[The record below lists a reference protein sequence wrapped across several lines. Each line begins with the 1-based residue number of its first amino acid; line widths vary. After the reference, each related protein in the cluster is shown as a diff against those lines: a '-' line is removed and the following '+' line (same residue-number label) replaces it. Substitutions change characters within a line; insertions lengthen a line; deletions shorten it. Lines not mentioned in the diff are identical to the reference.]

1 MKVSQREEPQKIDT
15 VLADFDFPLSATFH
29 PMGLSV
35 NISTNSPAVLD
46 AARDSWGALK
56 PMFAYP
62 PVRVRIGVVPGGSAE
77 TLPAPVYRSQQHL
90 MSIIADVENFMVCDM
105 RRGFA
110 YGWVTQS
117 VVENNTYIRGHI
129 IEPSSNLL
137 LVASFLT
144 PVHAACLNRHGR
156 GELLCGDSTA
166 GKSTLAYACARA
178 GWKFLSDDFSCL
190 IRGRNGRVVIGNPAR
205 MRFRAP
211 TLDLFPELKMQRLI
225 PRLNGG
231 PAVEVDTV
239 CMPGIETMSHCSID
253 HIIFLNRSNSHPPTF
268 VPYSKERAKASFEN
282 VISYGEDQVRKEQK
296 ESLRELFDA
305 EVVEFRYDDLA
316 LAVPALDAFV
326 RRAIHPVEEV
336 THHAECRASD

>member
-1 MKVSQREEPQKIDT
+1 MSMREEPPKIDT

-35 NISTNSPAVLD
+35 QISTNSPAVLD
-46 AARDSWGALK
+46 AARDSWGPLK
-56 PMFAYP
+56 KMFAYP

-77 TLPAPVYRSQQHL
+77 SLPAPVYRSQQHL
-90 MSIIADVENFMVCDM
+90 MSIIADAENFMICDM

-110 YGWVTQS
+110 YGFVTQA
-117 VVENNTYIRGHI
+117 VVGDNAYIRGHI
-129 IEPSSNLL
+129 IETSANLL

-144 PVHAACLNRHGR
+144 PLHAACLQRHGR
-156 GELLCGDSTA
+156 GVLLCGDSTA

-178 GWKFLSDDFSCL
+178 GWKFLSDDFCCL
-190 IRGRNGRVVIGNPAR
+190 IRGRDGRVVIGNPAR

-239 CMPGIETMSHCSID
+239 CMPGIETMSHCSVDLIV
-253 HIIFLNRSNSHPPTF
+253 FLNRCKSHPPTF
-268 VPYSKERAKASFEN
+268 YQHCKERTQLSFES
-282 VISYGEDQVRKEQK
+282 VISYGEEQVRKEQK

-326 RRAIHPVEEV
+326 RGEIAPVERASV
-336 THHAECRASD
+336 HAECRPGA

>member
-1 MKVSQREEPQKIDT
+1 MSMAEESQKLDS
-15 VLADFDFPLSATFH
+15 VLADFDFPLSGTFH

-35 NISTNSPAVLD
+35 QISTNSPAILD
-46 AARDSWGALK
+46 ATRESWGALGK
-56 PMFAYP
+56 MFAYP

-77 TLPAPVYRSQQHL
+77 SLPAPVYRSQQHL
-90 MSIIADVENFMVCDM
+90 ISIIADAENFMICDM

-110 YGWVTQS
+110 YGFVTQA
-117 VVENNTYIRGHI
+117 VVDNNAYIRGHI
-129 IEPSSNLL
+129 IEPSANLL

-144 PVHAACLNRHGR
+144 PLHAACLNRHGR
-156 GELLCGDSTA
+156 GVLLCGDSTA

-178 GWKFLSDDFSCL
+178 GWKFLSDDFCCL
-190 IRGRNGRVVIGNPAR
+190 IRGRDGRVVIGNSAR

-239 CMPGIETMSHCSID
+239 CMPGIETMSHCSVD
-253 HIIFLNRSNSHPPTF
+253 HIVFLNRSKSHLPTF
-268 VPYSKERAKASFEN
+268 YRLSKEHAKSAFES
-282 VISYGEDQVRKEQK
+282 VISYGEEQVRKEQK
-296 ESLRELFDA
+296 ESLGELFDA

-326 RRAIHPVEEV
+326 RGAIAPVGEV
-336 THHAECRASD
+336 SVHAECRSGA